1 MDLNGKQMKKAIA
14 FIIIVPLSLFFIYE
28 YAIHEEVKT
37 PVFTPMN
44 EKNVAVVAAPIAKPL
59 PSESLSKDVVTSAA
73 DTLQTDSDF
82 DAINRLSDNAKQV
95 LKAAGVLPTD
105 LKNEAYVEFDLAAL
119 RKLKQG
125 DSFDLAIP
133 QTAETF
139 SAEVTNVIAASNGD
153 KSVFGSVIGADG
165 RFHTTVLTIGKDAVY
180 GQFTAPSGNYVFE
193 SKGQYGWLAAKRDLY
208 KNHIEHQVT
217 NQPAAQPSDG
227 DDPFAPKA
235 EANSL

>member
-1 MDLNGKQMKKAIA
+1 MKKVIA
-14 FIIIVPLSLFFIYE
+14 FIVIVPIGAFFIYE
-28 YAIHEEVKT
+28 FAIRDEIKT
-37 PVFTPMN
+37 PVITHGI
-44 EKNVAVVAAPIAKPL
+44 EKNVVVEDEGTINKSLPTKPLSHAVVTTAE
-59 PSESLSKDVVTSAA
+59 PSNHNDEE
-73 DTLQTDSDF
+73 F
-82 DAINRLSDNAKQV
+82 DAINRLSDKAKHV

-105 LKNEAYVEFDLAAL
+105 LHNEAYVEFDLAAL
-119 RKLKQG
+119 RELKQG

-153 KSVFGSVIGADG
+153 KSVFGRVIGADG
-165 RFHTTVLTIGKDAVY
+165 RFHTTVMTIGDDAVY

-217 NQPAAQPSDG
+217 NQPSAQPSDG

-235 EANSL
+235 AGNNL